1 MITWQPGDRRDRQT
15 GERTI
20 DRYIPVAAVGLDSVH
35 AASISTADALM
46 LLPWLNFV
54 LTITLETF
62 FLDEGVS
69 ISVRMLAGV
78 VACTVLRA
86 VSAGV
91 SAISGRVGGE
101 FSRCYSVFRNSG
113 DSR

>member
-1 MITWQPGDRRDRQT
+1 MAKFRVNNNARNI
-15 GERTI
+15 
-20 DRYIPVAAVGLDSVH
+20 
-35 AASISTADALM
+35 
-46 LLPWLNFV
+46 
-54 LTITLETF
+54 

-86 VSAGV
+86 VTVSAGV

>member
-1 MITWQPGDRRDRQT
+1 
-15 GERTI
+15 
-20 DRYIPVAAVGLDSVH
+20 VH
-35 AASISTADALM
+35 AASISAADALM

-78 VACTVLRA
+78 VVCTVLRA
-86 VSAGV
+86 ISAGV